1 MCVFITLPADVVL
14 ERLACVVPENDTSAA
29 ATPAVI
35 TNAVVV
41 RRTFFMI
48 LSLGL

>member
-1 MCVFITLPADVVL
+1 MSTCVFNTLSALPVAETLTCDVPL
-14 ERLACVVPENDTSAA
+14 IDTSAA

-41 RRTFFMI
+41 RR
-48 LSLGL
+48 

>member
-1 MCVFITLPADVVL
+1 MNAIPA
-14 ERLACVVPENDTSAA
+14 VPLNDTSAA

-41 RRTFFMI
+41 RRTFFMF
-48 LSLGL
+48 STF

>member
-1 MCVFITLPADVVL
+1 VFNTLSPLPVAVTLICVLPL
-14 ERLACVVPENDTSAA
+14 IDTSAA

-41 RRTFFMI
+41 RR
-48 LSLGL
+48 

>member
-1 MCVFITLPADVVL
+1 MLNIVVQLVLPL
-14 ERLACVVPENDTSAA
+14 IDTSAA

-41 RRTFFMI
+41 RR
-48 LSLGL
+48 